1 MLKGMTNV
9 ALRSVISLET
19 SRHPLIQS
27 YARLKPIV
35 TWLLTRSRP
44 SVFTL
49 SSDWFS
55 EICFFVLIGCSVYSD
70 LVS

>member
-9 ALRSVISLET
+9 ALRSVISLEI

-27 YARLKPIV
+27 DARLKP
-35 TWLLTRSRP
+35 TRLGYSRDP
-44 SVFTL
+44 AL
-49 SSDWFS
+49 QFS
-55 EICFFVLIGCSVYSD
+55 PRVKIGSPKCFFVLIGCSVYSD